1 MSNGILKQ
9 IRAKKTGSAKAGS
22 SAVGAIPSVADPTLQ
37 AWIKSISQEVGAASK
52 KYVRTSELAK
62 AGLIDENGQ
71 INIPGTNEDENSTI
85 VPKAVLN
92 LSATGGYSAI
102 TLTWDTVNSKFFEK
116 NEVYRAES
124 DDFGK
129 AINIGSTV
137 GNVYTDYIGNSAK
150 GFYWVRSVSKGGV
163 LGELSKSVFA
173 ETSIDIDYLI
183 ESLQGQVNEGTLS
196 KTLLSK
202 IEVIDDLSED
212 VIKLNADA
220 KQIKEETKNAINELI
235 TDIDANQNKAA
246 QEANAIREKFNGEI
260 FTLNNN
266 LGTEIEKR
274 RQDSI
279 LLSNGVNHAQT
290 TADNVTNDLIN
301 YKSSVENSFA
311 NVQDKIKVATEAN
324 TANAEKITQIDSSLK
339 GTDFKA
345 ATALQTAQT
354 AVNETQ
360 SLASQTQALRANIGA
375 AVLSSIPQ
383 SEQPNKFTGLIVP
396 RGTVGAQQIPSYEHL
411 TNATPIAYSYFTQ
424 DLLSHSFALDNTIG
438 FFRTIVGVSEARTIV
453 LNDFVGDDAHA
464 IYVDGKLYYSN
475 PYHNGANPSTININ
489 LTAGYHI
496 LDFAFNNGG
505 GGWGIKFSNS
515 LAGQLNEMYAVTIDY
530 LDKANSSYVNNVKA
544 TADIADGKAIA
555 ALTQIES
562 LNSTVG
568 NNTAKINNISQTK
581 ADKSEVV
588 SISQNGLQSV
598 WQKDTE
604 ASIANISVGG
614 RNLFPV
620 SLLSNGYFSGTSG
633 NIITANLAHKSY
645 NQRIPTL
652 SNRYITYQVWNPDLV
667 VNTGYTNRIV
677 FFDANNSLTGFKDIP
692 KLNGSSYQ
700 TMTVEIPQNA
710 VSVSLGAIMGV
721 EIASDV
727 APNIR
732 VKFEFGNKATDWQP
746 APEDVTNNAITAA
759 TTAISALQIGGRNLA
774 KGTGTAITS
783 TSNTGTNRT
792 TTLYYLVQSW
802 LALYNRGY
810 TKLSVSFDWRYV
822 GSTPSGTFRLQQNS
836 SPYAS
841 LSNTITLTDTNT
853 SGRISGFLMTP
864 ASNWTDL
871 TAIAIRR
878 DNMNGAIEISNFK
891 IEIGTKS
898 TDWTPAPED
907 IIADLATYKATAD
920 QTFQTKTDAAQ
931 ATASLMQQIAT
942 KAEAQDLIN
951 TNANITNN
959 YATKSSVN
967 DSLATATQ
975 TLTSS
980 FQTADQNILNAA
992 SQDAASKAN
1001 DAISAAAADATN
1013 KANNAIAT
1021 ASADAT
1027 TKANNVKSAA
1037 ATDATTKANN
1047 AKTAAAADAT
1057 AKANNA
1063 IAVAA
1068 ADATAKANNA
1078 SSQANAYTQNYAFSK
1093 TETSNAITGALQT
1106 YDSTVTIGGNNLYR
1120 GSKDWSGKWNNI
1132 GNYEKLSEKYKEL
1145 SVLRSYANWSG
1156 IQQEQYFDLGVN
1168 YTLSAWIRKSA
1179 ANVPI
1184 HFWGDNLAG
1193 DAGAGTQKP
1202 MEPNIWTRVTHTFKG
1217 NGQVGNG
1224 RFERVDNGT
1233 GGYYDICGLKLE
1245 RGSKATD
1252 WSPNPNDAVDGLVL
1266 GGRNLFNRN
1275 VVYQEF
1281 AGANVVAKYA
1291 SGFDVWG
1298 VGANNAVLR
1307 LYNMAFPA
1315 GDCVISFDHFIG
1327 TAPFNLTFD
1336 INDGVE
1342 VAFTAQQGWRH
1353 YEIVVKN
1360 TVDRT
1365 DGWLDIGG
1373 LTGQPHQFRNFMV
1386 EKGNK
1391 SSAYKPAPED
1401 TDYAIQQVQ
1410 ANLVN
1415 FQQAQASVDQAQ
1427 TQRLN
1432 EAFSQI
1438 GNNTSRITNVEQTKA
1453 DTSQVTSLVRNEL
1466 SSEWNAAANN
1476 AANSAVNA
1484 LQIGGENLL
1493 RNSSFE
1499 QEFNHWM
1506 YNGNVQNITINKD
1519 NSYGAGAAYAYVQT
1533 TTGGSGIFAANKL
1546 GWVEGQVYTL
1556 SGYFRNVTHSLV
1568 FGIEDAAEVTGTSQV
1583 QAYGLDG
1590 IWRKQTVTLRKLGS
1604 GGAVIAYLNNAGAF
1618 DVRGIKLELG
1628 SKATTWAPASEDIT
1642 SVVNWQIINE
1652 PTDLN
1657 NLTTTGKYLLK
1668 NISANSPVNAW
1679 AYVTVDAVQTNRII
1693 QTIWKDNDVNLK
1705 LERNKFDATWGE
1717 WTQRAT
1723 KNDVNNLKSEVSQTY
1738 QTKSSANETTA
1749 NLTQSINSKT
1759 SPQDVNSLL
1768 SAKIDAKDITYRVN
1782 LNDMRTVGLYLLRG
1796 GWDNG
1801 AYSADNQAWHWLDV
1815 KGGIVENRVQQT
1827 MWPDNSTGTVTNR
1840 AWNGTWSD
1848 WNTFANTQQVNGL
1861 RSEVQNT
1868 YSTKTDTTNAIAQ
1881 GINAYKASLGSVFT
1895 YKLEA
1900 AGLGQGF
1907 AGIRDAVNGVMH
1919 QTPRNYGVARFR
1931 DGQLIS
1937 WNGFDLFSQNA
1948 QGLVDVINNS
1958 EQYDYI
1964 AVITWD
1970 EPQTGR
1976 SDAMRDA
1983 LVSIGG
1989 TRAAFNALQYR
2000 GAYILVGRKGLQEGG
2015 GMEMISNG
2023 APIAFSLQFIN
2034 GVPIGVGGNASA
2046 AQQVASNASV
2056 ITQTKAQIGDL
2067 ENNLNN
2073 LAQTTTT
2080 LTSTVAKLGS
2090 ASSNL
2095 LKNSDFSSGL
2105 DNWSYWS
2112 NIGGGTGIRNPPDD
2126 WAVVADESR
2135 TAEIHVGGNSNT
2147 GGYACIG
2154 QTVPIVA
2161 GKWYQF
2167 SGFTGVHR
2175 ASYHK
2180 YVLYWNDLSG
2190 NRIGSQQ
2197 IDATMWAGG
2206 KRLSDYY
2213 NAYFNAQAPSNAVS
2227 ATCEVGCGG
2236 GSDVYM
2242 FMTRFNFCQ
2251 VANAD
2256 TTLIPWS
2263 PSAFGL
2269 APLLQQNKVTLQQQM
2284 QVLDGIKALAAMRID
2299 NNGVFAG
2306 WGITSEL
2313 LKNGQ
2318 VFSEI
2323 GFQADRFF
2331 FMAPDGKS
2339 YPFILDNGKAVFNS
2353 DVYIRNGSIKSAQI
2367 GELGAD
2373 KITSGDIAADRM
2385 RANIV
2390 EAVQG
2395 KFQNLSSLT
2404 ARIGHLRSADSGRR
2418 FEITENGMFCYDE
2431 NNRLRGFF
2439 GSRRQ

>member
-9 IRAKKTGSAKAGS
+9 IRAKKTGSVKAGS
-22 SAVGAIPSVADPTLQ
+22 SPVGAIPSVADPTLQ

-62 AGLIDENGQ
+62 AGLIDENGK

-102 TLTWDTVNSKFFEK
+102 TLTWDTINSKFFEK

-183 ESLQGQVNEGTLS
+183 ESLQGQVNEGALS
-196 KTLLSK
+196 KTLMSK

-220 KQIKEETKNAINELI
+220 KQIKEDTKNAINELI

-246 QEANAIREKFNGEI
+246 QEANDIREKFNSEI

-266 LGTEIEKR
+266 IGTEIEKR

-311 NVQDKIKVATEAN
+311 NVQDKIKVATEEN

-383 SEQPNKFTGLIVP
+383 GEQPNKFAALVVTRSADVSP
-396 RGTVGAQQIPSYEHL
+396 NQIPSYEHL
-411 TNATPIAYSYFTQ
+411 ANRTVILASYLTKDQLFNTTG
-424 DLLSHSFALDNTIG
+424 LDGSIG
-438 FFRTIVGVSEARTIV
+438 FFRAVIFVPQTKNILIQG
-453 LNDFVGDDAHA
+453 LVGDDAHA
-464 IYVDGKLYYSN
+464 VYLDTKLKYSSPVYTGDNPVDLSIEV
-475 PYHNGANPSTININ
+475 S
-489 LTAGYHI
+489 AGWHI

-505 GGWGIKFSNS
+505 GGWGIKYNNS
-515 LAGQLNEMYAVTIDY
+515 ITGQVGEFFASTIEFM
-530 LDKANSSYVNNVKA
+530 DKANSSYVNQV
-544 TADIADGKAIA
+544 KAIA
-555 ALTQIES
+555 DNADGNASTALSRIES
-562 LNSTVG
+562 LQSTVG
-568 NNTAKINNISQTK
+568 NNTTLINDIKQTTANK
-581 ADKSEVV
+581 NEVS
-588 SISQNGLQSV
+588 SIVQTALQSV
-598 WQKDTE
+598 WQ
-604 ASIANISVGG
+604 S
-614 RNLFPV
+614 
-620 SLLSNGYFSGTSG
+620 
-633 NIITANLAHKSY
+633 
-645 NQRIPTL
+645 
-652 SNRYITYQVWNPDLV
+652 
-667 VNTGYTNRIV
+667 
-677 FFDANNSLTGFKDIP
+677 DAAA
-692 KLNGSSYQ
+692 
-700 TMTVEIPQNA
+700 A
-710 VSVSLGAIMGV
+710 VSS
-721 EIASDV
+721 
-727 APNIR
+727 
-732 VKFEFGNKATDWQP
+732 
-746 APEDVTNNAITAA
+746 
-759 TTAISALQIGGRNLA
+759 LQIGGVNLVRYSAGKFQPQRNAIDNYEYDVAHALLENGQTYTVSA
-774 KGTGTAITS
+774 KSNGVFTATHNEQTISVESNKAAMWVSSPDGSNLKVITNENTATTGTTFVWDGQSGWCPIRVNGYKADNSTWVSNIQIERGTKRTDWKQSPYDFEWTVINSGAANLNDFYKTSGKWFIQTGAINAPIAPWLYLIVERAGDDRVIQTVYRDMDAS
-783 TSNTGTNRT
+783 QGRWTRFLFNGTWS
-792 TTLYYLVQSW
+792 VW
-802 LALYNRGY
+802 
-810 TKLSVSFDWRYV
+810 TKLATGKD
-822 GSTPSGTFRLQQNS
+822 LND
-836 SPYAS
+836 
-841 LSNTITLTDTNT
+841 LSAN
-853 SGRISGFLMTP
+853 ISQ
-864 ASNWTDL
+864 
-871 TAIAIRR
+871 
-878 DNMNGAIEISNFK
+878 
-891 IEIGTKS
+891 
-898 TDWTPAPED
+898 
-907 IIADLATYKATAD
+907 TY
-920 QTFQTKTDAAQ
+920 QTKTDAQQ
-931 ATASLMQQIAT
+931 AIASLTQQIDT
-942 KAEAQDLIN
+942 KAGKDALNQ
-951 TNANITNN
+951 TNANILNN
-959 YATKSSVN
+959 YATKSNVNESV
-967 DSLATATQ
+967 ATASQ
-975 TLTSS
+975 SLTSS
-980 FQTADQNILNAA
+980 FQSADQNVANNAA
-992 SQDAASKAN
+992 QDATNKAN
-1001 DAISAAAADATN
+1001 DAKAVAAQDASNKANAAIQAAAQDATN
-1013 KANNAIAT
+1013 KANNAINVA
-1021 ASADAT
+1021 
-1027 TKANNVKSAA
+1027 AN
-1037 ATDATTKANN
+1037 
-1047 AKTAAAADAT
+1047 DAT

-1063 IAVAA
+1063 
-1068 ADATAKANNA
+1068 TT
-1078 SSQANAYTQNYAFSK
+1078 QANAFTQDYAFSK
-1093 TETSNAITGALQT
+1093 TETNNAISGSLQT
-1106 YDSTVTIGGNNLYR
+1106 YDASVTIGGNNLYR
-1120 GSKDWSGKWNNI
+1120 GSQDWSGELWHNK
-1132 GNYEKLSEKYKEL
+1132 GYYENVNEEYKGL
-1145 SVLRSYANWSG
+1145 KVLRSYSNWSG
-1156 IQQEQYFDLGVN
+1156 ITQHQYFDLGVS
-1168 YTLSAWIRKSA
+1168 YTLSAWIRKSD

-1184 HFWGDNLAG
+1184 HFWGDYLAG

-1202 MEPNIWTRVTHTFKG
+1202 MEPNVWTRVTHTFKG

-1252 WSPNPNDAVDGLVL
+1252 WSPNPNDAVNGLVL

-1327 TAPFNLTFD
+1327 TAPFNLTLD
-1336 INDGVE
+1336 INDGTE

-1360 TVDRT
+1360 TVERT

-1391 SSAYKPAPED
+1391 ASAYKPAPED

-1432 EAFSQI
+1432 DAFSQI

-1668 NISANSPVNAW
+1668 NISANSPVDAW
-1679 AYVTVDAVQTNRII
+1679 AYVTVDAAQTNRII

-1723 KNDVNNLKSEVSQTY
+1723 KIDVNNLKSEVSQTY

-1782 LNDMRTVGLYLLRG
+1782 LNDMRNVGTYLLRG
-1796 GWDNG
+1796 GWDSG
-1801 AYSADNQAWHWLDV
+1801 AYSSDNQAWHWLEV
-1815 KGGIVENRVQQT
+1815 KGGIVEGRVIQT
-1827 MWPDNSTGTVTNR
+1827 MWPDNSTGIVTNR
-1840 AWNGTWSD
+1840 AWNGTWSE

-1881 GINAYKASLGSVFT
+1881 GINAYKVSQGSIFT
-1895 YKLEA
+1895 YKLSSL
-1900 AGLGQGF
+1900 GLGNGGW
-1907 AGIRDAVNGVMH
+1907 AGINNAIDERMFNMG
-1919 QTPRNYGVARFR
+1919 RSYGLADFYA
-1931 DGQLIS
+1931 GQIVS
-1937 WNGFDLFSQNA
+1937 FENFDLFQGGKADELADRINA
-1948 QGLVDVINNS
+1948 IPDNH
-1958 EQYDYI
+1958 YI
-1964 AVITWD
+1964 AIITFD
-1970 EPQTGR
+1970 EPATGR
-1976 SDAMRDA
+1976 TDKLRQAF
-1983 LVSIGG
+1983 VSIGG
-1989 TRAAFNALQYR
+1989 TSEAFNRMTYR
-2000 GAYILVGRKGLQEGG
+2000 GAYILVGRKGLREGG
-2015 GMEMISNG
+2015 GLELISDGKN
-2023 APIAFSLQFIN
+2023 IEYILQFIN
-2034 GVPIGVGGNASA
+2034 GVPVGVGGNSSS
-2046 AQQVASNASV
+2046 AQQTASNASV

-2112 NIGGGTGIRNPPDD
+2112 NIGGGTSIRNPPDD

-2313 LKNGQ
+2313 LNNGQ

-2339 YPFILDNGKAVFNS
+2339 YPFIIDNGKAVFNS
-2353 DVYIRNGSIKSAQI
+2353 DVYIRNGSLKSAQI

>member
-9 IRAKKTGSAKAGS
+9 IRAKKTGSVKAGS
-22 SAVGAIPSVADPTLQ
+22 SPVGAIPSVADPTLQ

-71 INIPGTNEDENSTI
+71 INIPGANEDENSTI

-102 TLTWDTVNSKFFEK
+102 TLTWDAINSKFFEK

-163 LGELSKSVFA
+163 LGEISKSVFA

-196 KTLLSK
+196 KTLMSK

-220 KQIKEETKNAINELI
+220 KQIKEDTKNAINELI

-246 QEANAIREKFNGEI
+246 QEANAIREKFNSEI

-266 LGTEIEKR
+266 IGTEIEKR

-311 NVQDKIKVATEAN
+311 NVQDKIKVATEEN

-383 SEQPNKFTGLIVP
+383 GEQPNKFAALVVTRSADVSP
-396 RGTVGAQQIPSYEHL
+396 NQIPSYEHL
-411 TNATPIAYSYFTQ
+411 ANRTVILASYLTKDQLFNTTG
-424 DLLSHSFALDNTIG
+424 LDGSIG
-438 FFRTIVGVSEARTIV
+438 FFRAVIFVPQTKNILIQG
-453 LNDFVGDDAHA
+453 LVGDDAHA
-464 IYVDGKLYYSN
+464 VYLDTKLKYSSPVYTGDNPVDLSIEV
-475 PYHNGANPSTININ
+475 S
-489 LTAGYHI
+489 AGWHI

-505 GGWGIKFSNS
+505 GGWGIKYNNS
-515 LAGQLNEMYAVTIDY
+515 ITGQVGEFFASTIEFM
-530 LDKANSSYVNNVKA
+530 DKANSSYVNQV
-544 TADIADGKAIA
+544 KAIA
-555 ALTQIES
+555 DNAEGNASTALSRIES
-562 LNSTVG
+562 LRSAVG
-568 NNTAKINNISQTK
+568 ENTALINDIKQTTANK
-581 ADKSEVV
+581 NEVS
-588 SISQNGLQSV
+588 SIVQTALQSV
-598 WQKDTE
+598 WQSD
-604 ASIANISVGG
+604 AA
-614 RNLFPV
+614 
-620 SLLSNGYFSGTSG
+620 
-633 NIITANLAHKSY
+633 AA
-645 NQRIPTL
+645 
-652 SNRYITYQVWNPDLV
+652 
-667 VNTGYTNRIV
+667 VN
-677 FFDANNSLTGFKDIP
+677 
-692 KLNGSSYQ
+692 
-700 TMTVEIPQNA
+700 
-710 VSVSLGAIMGV
+710 
-721 EIASDV
+721 
-727 APNIR
+727 
-732 VKFEFGNKATDWQP
+732 
-746 APEDVTNNAITAA
+746 
-759 TTAISALQIGGRNLA
+759 ALQIGGINLVRYSKGKFQPKRNTIDNYQYDVAYALLENGQTYTASARTNGVFTATHNQETISVESNKAAMWVSSPDGSNLKVISDANTA
-774 KGTGTAITS
+774 KTGTTFVWDGQSGWCPIRVNGYKADNS
-783 TSNTGTNRT
+783 TWISHIQIERGTKKTDWKQSIYDSEWTVVYGAVIDLNNYT
-792 TTLYYLVQSW
+792 TTGKYLVQTNAENSPLLPW
-802 LALYNRGY
+802 FYLIVENAAEGRVLQTIYKDSNANEERLNRFLFDSIWSTWSKQATG
-810 TKLSVSFDWRYV
+810 KDLNDLSANVS
-822 GSTPSGTFRLQQNS
+822 
-836 SPYAS
+836 
-841 LSNTITLTDTNT
+841 
-853 SGRISGFLMTP
+853 
-864 ASNWTDL
+864 
-871 TAIAIRR
+871 
-878 DNMNGAIEISNFK
+878 
-891 IEIGTKS
+891 
-898 TDWTPAPED
+898 
-907 IIADLATYKATAD
+907 
-920 QTFQTKTDAAQ
+920 QTFQTKTDAQQ
-931 ATASLMQQIAT
+931 AIASLTQQIDT
-942 KAEAQDLIN
+942 KAGKDALDQ
-951 TNANITNN
+951 TNANIQNN
-959 YATKSSVN
+959 YATKSNVSESV
-967 DSLATATQ
+967 ATASQ
-975 TLTSS
+975 SLTSS
-980 FQTADQNILNAA
+980 FQSADQSVANNAA
-992 SQDAASKAN
+992 QDATNKAN
-1001 DAISAAAADATN
+1001 DAKSVAAQDASNKANAAIQAASQDATN
-1013 KANNAIAT
+1013 KANNAINVA
-1021 ASADAT
+1021 
-1027 TKANNVKSAA
+1027 AN
-1037 ATDATTKANN
+1037 DATTKANN
-1047 AKTAAAADAT
+1047 ATT
-1057 AKANNA
+1057 
-1063 IAVAA
+1063 
-1068 ADATAKANNA
+1068 
-1078 SSQANAYTQNYAFSK
+1078 QANAFTRDYSFSK
-1093 TETSNAITGALQT
+1093 TETNNAISGSLQT
-1106 YDSTVTIGGNNLYR
+1106 YDASVTIGGNNLYR
-1120 GSKDWSGKWNNI
+1120 GSQDWSGELWHNK
-1132 GNYEKLSEKYKEL
+1132 GYYENVNEEYKGL
-1145 SVLRSYANWSG
+1145 KVLRSYSNWSG
-1156 IQQEQYFDLGVN
+1156 ITQHQYFDLGVS
-1168 YTLSAWIRKSA
+1168 YTLSAWIRKSSA
-1179 ANVPI
+1179 DVPI
-1184 HFWGDNLAG
+1184 HFWGDYLAG

-1202 MEPNIWTRVTHTFKG
+1202 MEPNVWTRVTHTFKG

-1224 RFERVDNGT
+1224 RFERVQNGT

-1252 WSPNPNDAVDGLVL
+1252 WSPNSNDAVNGLVL

-1275 VVYQEF
+1275 VIYQEF

-1298 VGANNAVLR
+1298 VGENNAVLR

-1327 TAPFNLTFD
+1327 TAPFNLTLD
-1336 INDGVE
+1336 VNDGTE
-1342 VAFTAQQGWRH
+1342 VAFKAQQGWRH

-1360 TVDRT
+1360 TVERT

-1386 EKGNK
+1386 ERGNK
-1391 SSAYKPAPED
+1391 ASAYKPAPED

-1410 ANLVN
+1410 ANLTN
-1415 FQQAQASVDQAQ
+1415 FQQAQATVDQAQ

-1438 GNNTSRITNVEQTKA
+1438 GSNTSRISNVESTKA
-1453 DTSQVTSLVRNEL
+1453 SKNEVSSIVQQSLQ
-1466 SSEWNAAANN
+1466 STWQADAAN
-1476 AANSAVNA
+1476 AVSA

-1568 FGIEDAAEVTGTSQV
+1568 FGIEDAIEVTGTSQV

-1604 GGAVIAYLNNAGAF
+1604 GGAVIAYLNNAGSF
-1618 DVRGIKLELG
+1618 DIRGIKLEIG
-1628 SKATTWAPASEDIT
+1628 SKATTWSPASEDIT
-1642 SVVNWQIINE
+1642 SVIRWQSIADAA
-1652 PTDLN
+1652 DLN
-1657 NLTTTGKYLLK
+1657 NYVSDGKYLLQ
-1668 NISANSPVNAW
+1668 NIVNNSPVTAW
-1679 AYVTVDAVQTNRII
+1679 AYLTVEAANPNRIT
-1693 QTIWKDNDVNLK
+1693 QTIWKDNNNTEK
-1705 LERNKFDATWGE
+1705 YSRHKFDGFWSSWEKHSTN
-1717 WTQRAT
+1717 T
-1723 KNDVNNLKSEVSQTY
+1723 DLNNLKSEVSQTY
-1738 QTKSSANETTA
+1738 QTKASANETSA
-1749 NLTQSINSKT
+1749 ILTQSINSKT
-1759 SPQDVNSLL
+1759 SPQDVNTALANRL
-1768 SAKIDAKDITYRVN
+1768 DAKDITYRVN
-1782 LNDMRTVGLYLLRG
+1782 LNDMRNVGTYLLRG
-1796 GWDNG
+1796 GWDSG
-1801 AYSADNQAWHWLDV
+1801 AYSSDNQAWHWLEV
-1815 KGGIVENRVQQT
+1815 KGGIVEGRVIQT
-1827 MWPDNSTGTVTNR
+1827 MWPDNSTGIVTNR
-1840 AWNGTWSD
+1840 AWNGTWSE

-1881 GINAYKASLGSVFT
+1881 GINAYKVSQGSIFT
-1895 YKLEA
+1895 YKLSSL
-1900 AGLGQGF
+1900 GLGNGGW
-1907 AGIRDAVNGVMH
+1907 AGINNAIDERMFNMG
-1919 QTPRNYGVARFR
+1919 RSYGLADFYA
-1931 DGQLIS
+1931 GQIVS
-1937 WNGFDLFSQNA
+1937 FENFDLFQGGKADELADRINA
-1948 QGLVDVINNS
+1948 IPDNHYVAI
-1958 EQYDYI
+1958 
-1964 AVITWD
+1964 ITYD
-1970 EPQTGR
+1970 EPATGR
-1976 SDAMRDA
+1976 TDKLRQAF
-1983 LVSIGG
+1983 VSIGG
-1989 TRAAFNALQYR
+1989 TNASFYRMTYR
-2000 GAYILVGRKGLQEGG
+2000 GAYILVGRKGLREGG
-2015 GMEMISNG
+2015 GLELISDGKN
-2023 APIAFSLQFIN
+2023 IEYILQFIN
-2034 GVPIGVGGNASA
+2034 GVPVGVGGNSSSA
-2046 AQQVASNASV
+2046 EQTASNASV
-2056 ITQTKAQIGDL
+2056 ITQTKAQIGNV

-2095 LKNSDFSSGL
+2095 LKNSDFSL
-2105 DNWSYWS
+2105 DLNDWDMWTNVSADL
-2112 NIGGGTGIRNPPDD
+2112 NIRGNDD
-2126 WAVVADESR
+2126 WGVVAGESK
-2135 TAEIHVGGNSNT
+2135 TAQLHLPGNTDPSSY
-2147 GGYACIG
+2147 GCIS
-2154 QTVPIVA
+2154 QNVPIVA
-2161 GKWYQF
+2161 NKWYQF

-2175 ASYHK
+2175 GAYHK
-2180 YVLYWNDLSG
+2180 YIIYWNDLNG

-2227 ATCEVGCGG
+2227 ATCEVGVGG
-2236 GSDVYM
+2236 GNDVYM
-2242 FMTRFNFCQ
+2242 FMTRLNFCQ

-2263 PSAFGL
+2263 PSASGL
-2269 APLLQQNKVTLQQQM
+2269 APQLQQNKVTLQQQM
-2284 QVLDGIKALAAMRID
+2284 QVLDGIKALAAFRID

-2306 WGITSEL
+2306 WGVTSEL
-2313 LKNGQ
+2313 LNNGQ

-2339 YPFILDNGKAVFNS
+2339 YPFIIDNGKAVFNS

>member
-9 IRAKKTGSAKAGS
+9 IRAKKTGSVKAGS
-22 SAVGAIPSVADPTLQ
+22 SPVGAIPSVADPTLQ
-37 AWIKSISQEVGAASK
+37 AWIKSISQEVDAASK

-71 INIPGTNEDENSTI
+71 INIPGANEDENSTI

-137 GNVYTDYIGNSAK
+137 GNVYTDYIGNSVK

-196 KTLLSK
+196 KTLMSK

-220 KQIKEETKNAINELI
+220 KQIKEDTKNAINELI

-246 QEANAIREKFNGEI
+246 QEANAIREKFNSEI

-266 LGTEIEKR
+266 IGTEIEKR

-311 NVQDKIKVATEAN
+311 NVQDKIKVATEEN

-383 SEQPNKFTGLIVP
+383 VEQPNKFAALVVTRSADVSP
-396 RGTVGAQQIPSYEHL
+396 NQIPSYEHL
-411 TNATPIAYSYFTQ
+411 ANRTVILASYLTKDQLF
-424 DLLSHSFALDNTIG
+424 NTSGMDGSIG
-438 FFRTIVGVSEARTIV
+438 FFRAIIFVAETKTV
-453 LNDFVGDDAHA
+453 LIQGLVGDDAHA
-464 IYVDGKLYYSN
+464 VYLDTKLKYSSVVQTTNN
-475 PYHNGANPSTININ
+475 PQDVT
-489 LTAGYHI
+489 LELLAGWHT
-496 LDFAFNNGG
+496 LDFAFNNKS
-505 GGWGIKFSNS
+505 GGWGIKYNNS
-515 LAGQLNEMYAVTIDY
+515 ISGQVNEFYASTIDFV
-530 LDKANSSYVNNVKA
+530 DKANSSYVEQIEA
-544 TADIADGKAIA
+544 TANQAETTA
-555 ALTQIES
+555 
-562 LNSTVG
+562 
-568 NNTAKINNISQTK
+568 NTAMMHMSALFSNVGDATAQISEIKQTK
-581 ADKSEVV
+581 ANKNEVS
-588 SISQNGLQSV
+588 SIVQTALQSV
-598 WQKDTE
+598 WQ
-604 ASIANISVGG
+604 S
-614 RNLFPV
+614 
-620 SLLSNGYFSGTSG
+620 
-633 NIITANLAHKSY
+633 
-645 NQRIPTL
+645 
-652 SNRYITYQVWNPDLV
+652 
-667 VNTGYTNRIV
+667 
-677 FFDANNSLTGFKDIP
+677 DAAA
-692 KLNGSSYQ
+692 
-700 TMTVEIPQNA
+700 A
-710 VSVSLGAIMGV
+710 VSS
-721 EIASDV
+721 
-727 APNIR
+727 
-732 VKFEFGNKATDWQP
+732 
-746 APEDVTNNAITAA
+746 
-759 TTAISALQIGGRNLA
+759 LQIGGVNLVRYSAGKFQPQRNTIDNYEYDVAHALLENGQTYTVSA
-774 KGTGTAITS
+774 KSNGVFTATHYASDGESDRATVWISSPDGSNLKVISNENTATTGTTFVWDGQSGWCPIRVNGYKADNSTWVSNIQIERGTKRTDWKQSPYDFEWTVINSGAANLNDFYKTSGKWFIQTGAINAPIAPWLYLIVERAGDDRVIQTVYRDMDAS
-783 TSNTGTNRT
+783 QGRWTRFLFNGTWS
-792 TTLYYLVQSW
+792 VW
-802 LALYNRGY
+802 
-810 TKLSVSFDWRYV
+810 TKLATGKD
-822 GSTPSGTFRLQQNS
+822 LND
-836 SPYAS
+836 
-841 LSNTITLTDTNT
+841 LSAN
-853 SGRISGFLMTP
+853 ISQ
-864 ASNWTDL
+864 
-871 TAIAIRR
+871 
-878 DNMNGAIEISNFK
+878 
-891 IEIGTKS
+891 
-898 TDWTPAPED
+898 
-907 IIADLATYKATAD
+907 TY
-920 QTFQTKTDAAQ
+920 QTKTDAQQ
-931 ATASLMQQIAT
+931 AIASLTQQIDT
-942 KAEAQDLIN
+942 KAGKDALDQ
-951 TNANITNN
+951 TNANILNN
-959 YATKSSVN
+959 YATKSNVSESV
-967 DSLATATQ
+967 ATATQ

-980 FQTADQNILNAA
+980 FQTADQNVLN
-992 SQDAASKAN
+992 
-1001 DAISAAAADATN
+1001 SAAQDATN
-1013 KANNAIAT
+1013 KAN
-1021 ASADAT
+1021 DAKT
-1027 TKANNVKSAA
+1027 AA
-1037 ATDATTKANN
+1037 AQDASTKANN
-1047 AKTAAAADAT
+1047 AINTASQDAT
-1057 AKANNA
+1057 SKANNAVNVAAQDATNKANNA

-1068 ADATAKANNA
+1068 ADATVKANNA
-1078 SSQANAYTQNYAFSK
+1078 TTQANAFTQNYSFSK
-1093 TETSNAITGALQT
+1093 SEVNSAISGSLQI
-1106 YDSTVTIGGNNLYR
+1106 YDASVTIGGNNLYR
-1120 GSKDWSGKWNNI
+1120 GSKDWSGTWNSKWAYDSVN
-1132 GNYEKLSEKYKEL
+1132 EEYKGL
-1145 SVLRSYANWSG
+1145 KVLRSYSNWSG
-1156 IQQEQYFDLGVN
+1156 IQQEQYFDLGVS

-1179 ANVPI
+1179 ADVPI
-1184 HFWGDNLAG
+1184 HFWGDYLAG
-1193 DAGAGTQKP
+1193 DAGVGTQKP
-1202 MEPNIWTRVTHTFKG
+1202 MEPNVWTRVTHTFKG

-1224 RFERVDNGT
+1224 RFERVQNGT
-1233 GGYYDICGLKLE
+1233 GGFYDICGLKLE

-1252 WSPNPNDAVDGLVL
+1252 WSPNPNDAIDSLVL

-1275 VVYQEF
+1275 VIYQEF
-1281 AGANVVAKYA
+1281 AGANVVAKYS

-1298 VGANNAVLR
+1298 VGENNAVLR

-1336 INDGVE
+1336 VNDGAE
-1342 VAFTAQQGWRH
+1342 VSFTAQHGWRH

-1360 TVDRT
+1360 TVERT

-1373 LTGQPHQFRNFMV
+1373 LTGQQHQFRNFMV

-1391 SSAYKPAPED
+1391 ATAYKPAPED

-1410 ANLVN
+1410 ANLTN
-1415 FQQAQASVDQAQ
+1415 FQQAQATVDQAQ
-1427 TQRLN
+1427 TDRLN
-1432 EAFSQI
+1432 SAESRL
-1438 GNNTSRITNVEQTKA
+1438 GSNESRINSVEQTKA
-1453 DTSQVTSLVRNEL
+1453 SKTEVSAIVSSEL
-1466 SSEWNAAANN
+1466 SSTWKNDAQNIVNN
-1476 AANSAVNA
+1476 LVVGGNNLIQSSELSQSLPGMQSPAQGYDVYGFNVVPSLKDKSLSYDTALTMTLWYKELRDGFGINKPFNSAPISQDWGIRFHVSDGVFSREGDYYKWVGTIMFPANRA
-1484 LQIGGENLL
+1484 FNPVL
-1493 RNSSFE
+1493 RLIFEDSS
-1499 QEFNHWM
+1499 
-1506 YNGNVQNITINKD
+1506 
-1519 NSYGAGAAYAYVQT
+1519 QT
-1533 TTGGSGIFAANKL
+1533 SGC
-1546 GWVEGQVYTL
+1546 
-1556 SGYFRNVTHSLV
+1556 R
-1568 FGIEDAAEVTGTSQV
+1568 
-1583 QAYGLDG
+1583 
-1590 IWRKQTVTLRKLGS
+1590 
-1604 GGAVIAYLNNAGAF
+1604 IAR
-1618 DVRGIKLELG
+1618 VKLEFG
-1628 SKATTWAPASEDIT
+1628 VKSTGYTQASEDTTDTFKALDSHIT
-1642 SVVNWQIINE
+1642 N
-1652 PTDLN
+1652 
-1657 NLTTTGKYLLK
+1657 
-1668 NISANSPVNAW
+1668 
-1679 AYVTVDAVQTNRII
+1679 
-1693 QTIWKDNDVNLK
+1693 
-1705 LERNKFDATWGE
+1705 
-1717 WTQRAT
+1717 
-1723 KNDVNNLKSEVSQTY
+1723 TY
-1738 QTKSSANETTA
+1738 QTKSNANETTA
-1749 NLTQSINSKT
+1749 ILTQSINSKT
-1759 SPQDVNSLL
+1759 SPQDVNSALANRL
-1768 SAKIDAKDITYRVN
+1768 DAKDITYRVN
-1782 LNDMRTVGLYLLRG
+1782 LNDMRNVGIYLLRG
-1796 GWDNG
+1796 GWDSG
-1801 AYSADNQAWHWLDV
+1801 AYSSDNQAWHWLEV
-1815 KGGIVENRVQQT
+1815 KGGIVEGRVIQT
-1827 MWPDNSTGTVTNR
+1827 MWPDNSTGIVTNR

-1861 RSEVQNT
+1861 RADVQNT

-1881 GINAYKASLGSVFT
+1881 GINAYKVSQGSIFT
-1895 YKLEA
+1895 YKLSSL
-1900 AGLGQGF
+1900 GLGNAGW
-1907 AGIRDAVNGVMH
+1907 AGINNAIDERMCNMG
-1919 QTPRNYGVARFR
+1919 RSYGLADFYA
-1931 DGQLIS
+1931 GQIVS
-1937 WNGFDLFSQNA
+1937 FENFDLFQGGKADELADRINA
-1948 QGLVDVINNS
+1948 IPDNHYVAI
-1958 EQYDYI
+1958 
-1964 AVITWD
+1964 ITYD
-1970 EPQTGR
+1970 EPATGR
-1976 SDAMRDA
+1976 TDKLRQAF
-1983 LVSIGG
+1983 VSIGG
-1989 TRAAFNALQYR
+1989 TSEAFNRMTYR
-2000 GAYILVGRKGLQEGG
+2000 GAYILVGRKGLREGG
-2015 GMEMISNG
+2015 GLELISDGKN
-2023 APIAFSLQFIN
+2023 IEYILQFIN
-2034 GVPIGVGGNASA
+2034 GVPVGVGGNSSS
-2046 AQQVASNASV
+2046 AQQTASNASV

-2073 LAQTTTT
+2073 LAQITTT

-2112 NIGGGTGIRNPPDD
+2112 NIGGGTSIRNPPDD

-2284 QVLDGIKALAAMRID
+2284 QVLDGMKALAAFRID
-2299 NNGVFAG
+2299 NNGAFAG
-2306 WGITSEL
+2306 WGVASEL

-2339 YPFILDNGKAVFNS
+2339 YPFIIDNGKSVFNS

-2418 FEITENGMFCYDE
+2418 FEITEEGMFSYDE

-2439 GSRRQ
+2439 GARRQ

>member
-9 IRAKKTGSAKAGS
+9 IRAKKTGSVKAGS
-22 SAVGAIPSVADPTLQ
+22 SPVGAIPSVADPTLQ

-62 AGLIDENGQ
+62 AGLIDENGK

-92 LSATGGYSAI
+92 LSASGGYSAI
-102 TLTWDTVNSKFFEK
+102 TLTWDTVSSKFFEK

-196 KTLLSK
+196 KTLMSK

-290 TADNVTNDLIN
+290 TADNVTNDLVN
-301 YKSSVENSFA
+301 YKSSVANSFA
-311 NVQDKIKVATEAN
+311 NVQDKIKVATEGN
-324 TANAEKITQIDSSLK
+324 TANAEKINQIDSSLK

-383 SEQPNKFTGLIVP
+383 GEQPNKFAALVVTRSADVP
-396 RGTVGAQQIPSYEHL
+396 ANQIPSYEHL
-411 TNATPIAYSYFTQ
+411 ANRTVIMATYLTKDQLFNTTG
-424 DLLSHSFALDNTIG
+424 LDGSIG
-438 FFRTIVGVSEARTIV
+438 FFRAVIFVPQTKNILIQG
-453 LNDFVGDDAHA
+453 LVGDDAHA
-464 IYVDGKLYYSN
+464 VYLDTKLKYSSPVYTGDNPVDLSIEV
-475 PYHNGANPSTININ
+475 S
-489 LTAGYHI
+489 AGWHI

-505 GGWGIKFSNS
+505 GGWGIKYNNS
-515 LAGQLNEMYAVTIDY
+515 ITGQVGEFYASTIDFI
-530 LDKANSSYVNNVKA
+530 DKANSSYVNQVKT

-652 SNRYITYQVWNPDLV
+652 SNRYITYQVWNPDLI

-783 TSNTGTNRT
+783 ASNTGTNRT

-802 LALYNRGY
+802 LGLYNRGY
-810 TKLSVSFDWRYV
+810 TKLSVSFDWQYI

-931 ATASLMQQIAT
+931 ATASLIQQIAT

-1120 GSKDWSGKWNNI
+1120 GSQDWSGKWNNI

-1145 SVLRSYANWSG
+1145 SVLRSYSNWSG
-1156 IQQEQYFDLGVN
+1156 LQQEQYFDLGVS

-1252 WSPNPNDAVDGLVL
+1252 WSPNPNDAVDGLVI
-1266 GGRNLFNRN
+1266 GGRNLFTRYTEFQQLGGASNATRIDTGF
-1275 VVYQEF
+1275 VVTGINE
-1281 AGANVVAKYA
+1281 
-1291 SGFDVWG
+1291 
-1298 VGANNAVLR
+1298 NNAVLR
-1307 LYNMAFPA
+1307 LWKMNMPA
-1315 GDCVISFDHFIG
+1315 GICTVSFDHYIG
-1327 TAPFNLTFD
+1327 IGSFQMYVGA
-1336 INDGVE
+1336 NDGPRTGFVVE
-1342 VAFTAQQGWRH
+1342 STQGWQH
-1353 YEIVVKN
+1353 FELQFSVVN
-1360 TVDRT
+1360 PVT
-1365 DGWLDIGG
+1365 DGWLDIFG
-1373 LTGQPHQFRNFMV
+1373 LTVQPHQFKNFKV

-1391 SSAYKPAPED
+1391 ATDYTKAPED
-1401 TDYAIQQVQ
+1401 TDYAIQSVQ
-1410 ANLVN
+1410 ANLIN
-1415 FQQAQASVDQAQ
+1415 FQQAQATADRAQ
-1427 TQRLN
+1427 TQRLD
-1432 EAFSQI
+1432 EAFSQL
-1438 GNNTSRITNVEQTKA
+1438 GNNSSRISNVEQTKA
-1453 DTSQVTSLVRNEL
+1453 DTSQVVSIAQTGLQSQ
-1466 SSEWNAAANN
+1466 WQAAANT
-1476 AANSAVNA
+1476 AVNA
-1484 LQIGGENLL
+1484 LQIGGTNLL
-1493 RNSSFE
+1493 PNTEKSKGWTFTGTASVASDLSFDNFVVTKITSP
-1499 QEFNHWM
+1499 FNYSFWDM
-1506 YNGNVQNITINKD
+1506 
-1519 NSYGAGAAYAYVQT
+1519 A
-1533 TTGGSGIFAANKL
+1533 L
-1546 GWVEGQVYTL
+1546 VEGQTYTL
-1556 SGYFRNVTHSLV
+1556 SGWIRSAQTMTVAF
-1568 FGIEDAAEVTGTSQV
+1568 FGYS
-1583 QAYGLDG
+1583 
-1590 IWRKQTVTLRKLGS
+1590 S
-1604 GGAVIAYLNNAGAF
+1604 GGQGHQNTAPNQWKRWTHTFVAPNSNVIRIRLESGESTGSNPLYTCGL
-1618 DVRGIKLELG
+1618 KLEIG
-1628 SKATTWAPASEDIT
+1628 NKATDWSPAPSDIT
-1642 SVVNWQIINE
+1642 ALINWQIINE

-1657 NLTTTGKYLLK
+1657 NLTTTGKFLLK
-1668 NISANSPVNAW
+1668 NISGNSPVSAW
-1679 AYVTVDAVQTNRII
+1679 AYVVVDAAQADRII
-1693 QTIWKDNDVNLK
+1693 QTIWKDSDVTQK
-1705 LERNKFDATWGE
+1705 FERNKFNVSWSE
-1717 WTQRAT
+1717 WLLRAT
-1723 KNDVNNLKSEVSQTY
+1723 KADINNLKSEVSQNY
-1738 QTKSSANETTA
+1738 QTKASANETSA
-1749 NLTQSINSKT
+1749 ILTQSINSKT
-1759 SPQDVNSLL
+1759 SPQDVNSAL
-1768 SAKIDAKDITYRVN
+1768 AKRLDAKDITYRVN
-1782 LNDMRTVGLYLLRG
+1782 LNDMRNVGTYLLRG
-1796 GWDNG
+1796 GWDSG
-1801 AYSADNQAWHWLDV
+1801 AYSSDNQAWHWLEV
-1815 KGGIVENRVQQT
+1815 KGGIVEGRVIQT
-1827 MWPDNSTGTVTNR
+1827 MWPDNNTGTITTR
-1840 AWNGTWSD
+1840 AYNGVWND
-1848 WNTFANTQQVNGL
+1848 WNTFANTQQVSGL
-1861 RSEVQNT
+1861 RADVENN
-1868 YSTKTDTTNAIAQ
+1868 YATKVGVTQAVAE
-1881 GINAYKASLGSVFT
+1881 GVNAYKVSQGSIMT
-1895 YKLEA
+1895 YKLSSV
-1900 AGLGQGF
+1900 GNGNSGY
-1907 AGIRDAVNGVMH
+1907 AGIRNVKDEAMYN
-1919 QTPRNYGVARFR
+1919 TPRSYAFAIFNNGNLVYWNGYDVYANGGSAADQLAAAINNMANNEYGV
-1931 DGQLIS
+1931 
-1937 WNGFDLFSQNA
+1937 
-1948 QGLVDVINNS
+1948 
-1958 EQYDYI
+1958 
-1964 AVITWD
+1964 VITSD
-1970 EPQTGR
+1970 EPSGGR
-1976 SDAMRDA
+1976 NENLKNA

-1989 TRAAFNALQYR
+1989 TRAAFDALQYR
-2000 GAYILVGRKGLQEGG
+2000 GAYLLVGRKGLQEGG
-2015 GMEMISNG
+2015 GLELLSNG
-2023 APIAFSLQFIN
+2023 AQLEFILQFIN
-2034 GVPIGVGGNASA
+2034 GVPVGVGGNTA
-2046 AQQVASNASV
+2046 ATQQAASNASL
-2056 ITQTKAQIGDL
+2056 ITQTKAQVGNL
-2067 ENNLNN
+2067 ENNLSN
-2073 LAQTTTT
+2073 LVTQTTT
-2080 LTSTVAKLGS
+2080 LTSNVAKLGS
-2090 ASSNL
+2090 TSSNL
-2095 LKNSDFSSGL
+2095 LKNSDFSLGSTEHWG
-2105 DNWSYWS
+2105 YWS
-2112 NIGGGTGIRNPPDD
+2112 NIGGDLSIRGNDD
-2126 WAVVADESR
+2126 WGVVADESR
-2135 TAEIHVGGNSNT
+2135 TAQVHVGGVSDST
-2147 GGYACIG
+2147 GYACLS
-2154 QTVPIVA
+2154 QTVPVVA
-2161 GKWYQF
+2161 NKIYQF
-2167 SGFTGVHR
+2167 SAFTGIHR

-2180 YVLYWNDLSG
+2180 FVIYWINLAG
-2190 NRIGSQQ
+2190 QRIGSPQ
-2197 IDATMWAGG
+2197 IDVTRWAGG

-2213 NAYFNAQAPSNAVS
+2213 NGYFNIQAPADAVA
-2227 ATCEVGCGG
+2227 ATCEIGCGG
-2236 GSDVYM
+2236 GNDIYM
-2242 FMTRFNFCQ
+2242 FITRANFCQ
-2251 VANAD
+2251 VASLDAA
-2256 TTLIPWS
+2256 LVPWS

-2313 LKNGQ
+2313 LNNGQ